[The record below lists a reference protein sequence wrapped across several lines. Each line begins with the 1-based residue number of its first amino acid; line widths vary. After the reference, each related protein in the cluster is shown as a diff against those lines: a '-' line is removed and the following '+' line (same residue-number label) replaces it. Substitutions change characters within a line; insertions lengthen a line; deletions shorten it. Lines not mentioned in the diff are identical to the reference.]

1 MTTGTTKLVYKSL
14 RDLGNLICSTIY
26 RVWKDNGTDRESV
39 FFGVTTFVTPK
50 KKLKLKK
57 VKCLCGLLKKLFFR
71 EFNHSR
77 YYEDNKQKNNT

>member
-50 KKLKLKK
+50 KKVK
-57 VKCLCGLLKKLFFR
+57 VKESEVFVWFTKETFL
-71 EFNHSR
+71 
-77 YYEDNKQKNNT
+77 